1 MWVLAQPCGAVFSF
15 HAILWTL
22 RSWPEPHPGNTGSPP
37 GWILSPVPTLQ
48 PVTREREETDPVQQ
62 GTTAYGA
69 AGTRTLDSD
78 LSSAPCRMAGDSECR
93 VRGTVELSLHDF
105 VREQRLLSFCL
116 FNTVSPLF
124 LVGISAIR
132 LALSPGRD
140 QKDRTPRPQ
149 AASQSPRPVR
159 CGHQ

>member
-1 MWVLAQPCGAVFSF
+1 
-15 HAILWTL
+15 
-22 RSWPEPHPGNTGSPP
+22 
-37 GWILSPVPTLQ
+37 
-48 PVTREREETDPVQQ
+48 
-62 GTTAYGA
+62 
-69 AGTRTLDSD
+69 
-78 LSSAPCRMAGDSECR
+78 MAGDSECR